1 VWAVIGPAGRAD
13 AGAFLARLVKLDPK
27 GLVRLRPVGDG
38 VVEMWA
44 MLPFEVLVVRR
55 IPTPLDADSTV
66 GAAELLDTLSDDFP
80 RSIRRRDEAWHWP
93 LPPARSEVVER
104 IPAAEI
110 AAVARAA
117 SQTLRVAVAQG
128 VGGRRLGERMVR
140 DALLDHVAIV
150 ATAAGT
156 RVEVPQRLV
165 QALMRMG
172 FVRTPVEPAE
182 GIDDLVTQSETLVT
196 VRSVA
201 GWVGLDGSYG
211 SAWYRPTSPLR
222 FA

>member
-44 MLPFEVLVVRR
+44 MLPF
-55 IPTPLDADSTV
+55 DADSTV

>member
-1 VWAVIGPAGRAD
+1 MIGPAGRAD
-13 AGAFLARLVKLDPK
+13 AGAFLARLVKLDPNCV
-27 GLVRLRPVGDG
+27 VRLRPVGDG
-38 VVEMWA
+38 LVEMWA
-44 MLPFEVLVVRR
+44 MLPFGVLVVRR

-66 GAAELLDTLSDDFP
+66 SATELLDTLSDDLP
-80 RSIRRRDEAWHWP
+80 RSIRRRDQAWHWP

-104 IPAAEI
+104 IPTAEI

-117 SQTLRVAVAQG
+117 SRTLRVAAAEG

-140 DALLDHVAIV
+140 DVLLDHVAIV
-150 ATAAGT
+150 AIGAGT

-165 QALMRMG
+165 QALVRMG
-172 FVRTPVEPAE
+172 FVTTRVEPAE
-182 GIDDLVTQSETLVT
+182 DIDDLATQSESLVT
-196 VRSVA
+196 VRFIA